1 MPMEEGWGVVQN
13 IAVAMETGAGTL
25 GAKPTG
31 LMVELITST
40 VLEGS
45 TAKSV

>member
-1 MPMEEGWGVVQN
+1 MEEGWGVVQN

-25 GAKPTG
+25 DAEPTG

-45 TAKSV
+45 TVNFV